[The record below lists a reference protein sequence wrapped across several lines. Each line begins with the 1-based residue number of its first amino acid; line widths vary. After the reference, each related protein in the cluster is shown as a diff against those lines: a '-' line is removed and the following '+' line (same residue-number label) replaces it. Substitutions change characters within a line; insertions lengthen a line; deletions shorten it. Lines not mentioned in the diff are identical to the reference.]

1 MYGGSIQGVQA
12 RIEPVTTD
20 IDVINI
26 LCATDKPDLTR
37 VGAST
42 AIRTAGHPYAKR
54 LNNQAQRAMVN
65 LDLSYDG
72 RENTLDLN
80 ECQPTGQQAGP
91 CHRETP
97 YAYFLGD
104 CKDTIARKQ

>member
-12 RIEPVTTD
+12 CIEPVTTD

-54 LNNQAQRAMVN
+54 LINQAQSAKVTF
-65 LDLSYDG
+65 DLPYKRSK
-72 RENTLDLN
+72 NTLGLT
-80 ECQPTGQQAGP
+80 ESHPTGRQDRTRHTKTTSAS
-91 CHRETP
+91 
-97 YAYFLGD
+97 
-104 CKDTIARKQ
+104 